1 MGNQEDAYLA
11 DAPNIAGERS
21 ILKAVAMPTEH
32 GGWSLTLEP
41 VVLALVVSWSW
52 SGLALGFA
60 AMLAFIARTPL
71 KIVLGDLWRNRWL
84 ERSGVAAR
92 VASIEVFLFIALIV
106 YAIFEAE
113 NNFLIPLLIALPL
126 VAIQL
131 YFDIRSKSRR
141 LLPELCGT
149 VGIGSVASA
158 IVLAN
163 GVANTTAYALWIVV
177 ATRGVAAIPYARTQV
192 FRKRGRPVKV
202 WHSDLAQLFAGVSVI
217 IAYLF
222 HIVPLAPTIAIVI
235 IAIFNIIAI
244 RNTPLPAKII
254 GLQQM
259 FFGITLVV
267 ITAIAVLV

>member
-1 MGNQEDAYLA
+1 MV
-11 DAPNIAGERS
+11 R
-21 ILKAVAMPTEH
+21 
-32 GGWSLTLEP
+32 
-41 VVLALVVSWSW
+41 
-52 SGLALGFA
+52 
-60 AMLAFIARTPL
+60 AFWCCGSCCI
-71 KIVLGDLWRNRWL
+71 
-84 ERSGVAAR
+84 
-92 VASIEVFLFIALIV
+92 IEVFLFIALIV